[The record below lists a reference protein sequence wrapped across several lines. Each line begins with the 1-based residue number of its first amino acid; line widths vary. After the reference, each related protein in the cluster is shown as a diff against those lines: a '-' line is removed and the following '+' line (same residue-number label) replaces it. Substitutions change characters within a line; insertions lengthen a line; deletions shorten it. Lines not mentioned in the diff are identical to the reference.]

1 MFSFLSTVWADKM
14 MPAEAFEAP
23 LFPDVVDLSKGN
35 VSEADEVEAARP
47 PWCEAIYNNRSS
59 FLMFQ
64 EKKTINPPFFL
75 MIFPGKRLIP

>member
-1 MFSFLSTVWADKM
+1 M

-47 PWCEAIYNNRSS
+47 P
-59 FLMFQ
+59 
-64 EKKTINPPFFL
+64 
-75 MIFPGKRLIP
+75 